1 MLYKSFKASTIIGK
15 KCLNWWNNLPITWKV
30 GISCSV
36 LFPPLWNY
44 NERRKAKEKQV
55 FYNKSIRDY
64 VFFDIAIE
72 NKYVGRVLIGL
83 YSDQV
88 PLSAENFIQL
98 AEGYQI
104 KDKYIGY
111 RNTSIHKIYPG
122 IGLVGGNVLND
133 KEGLS
138 IYGKKFPDEN
148 FDMEFVQDGDV
159 ALFNEGPHSNSSQ
172 FIITFSPMPILHK
185 HNVVIGT
192 VLKGM
197 NIIRMIEN
205 VGTKLGHPMYNVR
218 IVNCGLYKGLE
229 KDGPPF
235 FHFTEIIEKNKEHL
249 ISKKEFENLS
259 KEQRQSLLNDTNKVQ
274 KNKKQNL

>member
-1 MLYKSFKASTIIGK
+1 MINKSFRASKIIGK
-15 KCLNWWNNLPITWKV
+15 KCFHWWNNLHISWKLAI
-30 GISCSV
+30 GFSA

-44 NERRKAKEKQV
+44 NERRKAKEKQIY
-55 FYNKSIRDY
+55 YNKAIKDY
-64 VFFDIAIE
+64 VFFDIAVE
-72 NKYVGRVLIGL
+72 NKYIGRILIGL

-98 AEGYQI
+98 AEGYKI

-111 RNTSIHKIYPG
+111 RNTFIHKVYPG
-122 IGLVGGNVLND
+122 ICLVGGNVLND

-159 ALFNEGPHSNSSQ
+159 ALYNDGPHNNSSQ

-197 NIIRMIEN
+197 NIIRMIEKL
-205 VGTKLGHPMYNVR
+205 GTKLGNPMYN
-218 IVNCGLYKGLE
+218 IKIINCGIYKSLE
-229 KDGPPF
+229 ENGPPF
-235 FHFTEIIEKNKEHL
+235 FTITNILDKNNAKY

-259 KEQRQSLLNDTNKVQ
+259 LQERQSLMINT
-274 KNKKQNL
+274 KNSTKEN

>member
-1 MLYKSFKASTIIGK
+1 MINKSLQASKIVGK
-15 KCLNWWNNLPITWKV
+15 KCFQWWVNLHISWKLAI
-30 GISCSV
+30 GFSV

-44 NERRKAKEKQV
+44 NERRKAKEKQIY
-55 FYNKSIRDY
+55 YNKAIKDY

-72 NKYVGRVLIGL
+72 NKYVGRILIGL

-98 AEGYQI
+98 AEGYKV

-111 RNTSIHKIYPG
+111 RNTFIHKVYPG
-122 IGLVGGNVLND
+122 ICLVGGNVLND

-159 ALFNEGPHSNSSQ
+159 ALYNDGPHNNSSQ

-205 VGTKLGHPMYNVR
+205 LGTKLGNPMYN
-218 IVNCGLYKGLE
+218 IKIINCGIYKSLE
-229 KDGPPF
+229 ENGPPF
-235 FHFTEIIEKNKEHL
+235 FTITDILDKNNEKL

-259 KEQRQSLLNDTNKVQ
+259 QKERQSLM
-274 KNKKQNL
+274 KNTKNYTKEN